1 MRGTRCW
8 LLSLIIFASLEQGF
22 AQTKTDPQE
31 DAVSGGAGSGYQTIA
46 TPSTKFDWKAAA
58 IQSFHLLSIEHGFRL
73 TQRKTR
79 RELGGRFF
87 PDWYR
92 SIQGIQGWDDG
103 DSVLTSYVAHPIQG
117 GVAGFIYIQNDPSG
131 KAMEFEWS
139 RRYCHS
145 RLRALGWAA
154 LYSTQFELGP
164 YSEATIGNVGKKKGT
179 GGFVDLIVTPTAG
192 LGMIVLEDWL
202 DTHWVK
208 RLEARTNSKRER
220 IFYRI
225 FFNPQRSFA
234 NLLRKKYP
242 WHRDAR
248 SLSD

>member
-1 MRGTRCW
+1 M
-8 LLSLIIFASLEQGF
+8 
-22 AQTKTDPQE
+22 
-31 DAVSGGAGSGYQTIA
+31 
-46 TPSTKFDWKAAA
+46 
-58 IQSFHLLSIEHGFRL
+58 
-73 TQRKTR
+73 
-79 RELGGRFF
+79 
-87 PDWYR
+87 
-92 SIQGIQGWDDG
+92 
-103 DSVLTSYVAHPIQG
+103 QG

-131 KAMEFEWS
+131 KALEFEGS
-139 RRYCHS
+139 RRYWHS

-179 GGFVDLIVTPTAG
+179 GGIVDLLVTPTAG

-208 RLEARTNSKRER
+208 SLEARTNSKKKR

-225 FFNPQRSFA
+225 SFNPQRSLA

-242 WHRDAR
+242 WYRDAR
-248 SLSD
+248 TLSD